1 MELNRFF
8 KNVKNV
14 YLIEVKFRIMKKFFS
29 LLGMAILGGAIT
41 LGGYKMMFDTEVVVS
56 PSAAEGLPTV
66 QTNFSTALNTSSTAV
81 SAESVDFI
89 VAAEKTIH
97 SVVHVKNTTVRTQT
111 NPLDIFFGSG
121 NGKRQF
127 EQVGTGSGVIISSD
141 GYIVTN
147 NHVIDNANT
156 IEITLNNKKKYEAE
170 LIGADKSNDIALL
183 KIDADIDLPYTP
195 FANSDNIKIGEWV
208 LAVGNPYNLT
218 STVTAGI
225 VSAKGR
231 DLEGNGNIESFIQ
244 TDAAVN
250 PGNSGGA
257 LVNTR
262 GELVGINTAISS
274 KTGSFIG
281 YSFAVPS
288 NIAKKIVDDL
298 LEFGAVQEAI
308 LGVGID
314 RQYDDEGV
322 KIAEVYYDEG
332 ANNAQLKK
340 GDIIKK
346 INNVKIS
353 KFSELKGQLTAK
365 RPGDYVD
372 VVIERDGELIRKKII
387 LNKRDT
393 YISAVLGV
401 SLKDLS
407 DKEKKKFNLKGGAK
421 IVENSNRNLSYYGV
435 EKGYIITQVNKK
447 PVASALEAKSMID
460 NSNFGNGNPLFLEV
474 INLEGETE
482 RYAFK

>member
-1 MELNRFF
+1 
-8 KNVKNV
+8 
-14 YLIEVKFRIMKKFFS
+14 MKKFFS
-29 LLGMAILGGAIT
+29 FLGMAFLGGALT
-41 LGGYKMMFDTEVVVS
+41 LGGYKMLFDEPVVENS
-56 PSAAEGLPTV
+56 SYNSIPPTIQSNYNSAFNANTISENTATIDFTIAAERTV
-66 QTNFSTALNTSSTAV
+66 N
-81 SAESVDFI
+81 
-89 VAAEKTIH
+89 
-97 SVVHVKNTTVRTQT
+97 SVVHVKNTTIRTQQS
-111 NPLDIFFGSG
+111 PLDIFFGTG
-121 NGKRQF
+121 NGTRKF
-127 EQVGTGSGVIISSD
+127 EQVGTGSGVIISAD

-156 IEITLNNKKKYEAE
+156 IEITLNNRKKYEAT
-170 LIGADKSNDIALL
+170 LIGTDPTNDIALL
-183 KIDADIDLPYTP
+183 KIDAEMPLPYTP
-195 FANSDNIKIGEWV
+195 FTNSDTVKIGEWV

-274 KTGSFIG
+274 KTGSFVG

-308 LGVGID
+308 LGITID
-314 RQYDDEGV
+314 QEYNDEGV
-322 KIAEVYYDEG
+322 KVGDVYYEDG
-332 ANNAQLKK
+332 ANNSQFKK

-365 RPGDYVD
+365 RPGEYVD
-372 VVIERDGELIRKKII
+372 VTLERNGELITKKVV
-387 LNKRDT
+387 LNKKNTFIAR
-393 YISAVLGV
+393 SLGI
-401 SLKDLS
+401 SLKDLT
-407 DKEKKKFNLKGGAK
+407 DKEMQKYDIKGGAK
-421 IVENSNRNLSYYGV
+421 ITQNINRTLDYYGV
-435 EKGYIITQVNKK
+435 KEGYIITKVNKK
-447 PVASALEAKSMID
+447 AVSNAAEAKRIID
-460 NSNFGNGNPLFLEV
+460 NSNFGNGQPLFLEL
-474 INLEGETE
+474 INLDGELE
-482 RYAFK
+482 KYAIR

>member
-1 MELNRFF
+1 
-8 KNVKNV
+8 
-14 YLIEVKFRIMKKFFS
+14 MKKFFS
-29 LLGMAILGGAIT
+29 FLGMAFLGGALT
-41 LGGYKMMFDTEVVVS
+41 LGGYKMLFDEPVIENSSYNTLPQTIQANYNSSVTS
-56 PSAAEGLPTV
+56 NGSAVAA
-66 QTNFSTALNTSSTAV
+66 STI
-81 SAESVDFI
+81 DFT
-89 VAAEKTIH
+89 VAAERTVN
-97 SVVHVKNTTVRTQT
+97 SVVHVKNTTIRTQQS
-111 NPLDIFFGSG
+111 PLDIFFGTG
-121 NGKRQF
+121 NGTRKF
-127 EQVGTGSGVIISSD
+127 EQVGTGSGVIISAD

-147 NHVIDNANT
+147 NHVIDNANA
-156 IEITLNNKKKYEAE
+156 IEITLNNRKKYEAT
-170 LIGADKSNDIALL
+170 LIGTDPTNDIALL
-183 KIDADIDLPYTP
+183 KIDAETPLPYTP
-195 FANSDNIKIGEWV
+195 FTNSDTVKIGEWV

-274 KTGSFIG
+274 KTGSFVG

-308 LGVGID
+308 LGITID
-314 RQYDDEGV
+314 QQYNDEGV
-322 KIAEVYYDEG
+322 KVGDVYYEDG
-332 ANNAQLKK
+332 ANNSQFKK

-365 RPGDYVD
+365 RPGEYVD
-372 VVIERDGELIRKKII
+372 VTLERNGELITKKVV
-387 LNKRDT
+387 LNKKNTFIAR
-393 YISAVLGV
+393 SLGI
-401 SLKDLS
+401 SLKDLT
-407 DKEKKKFNLKGGAK
+407 DKEMQKYDIKGGAK
-421 IVENSNRNLSYYGV
+421 ITQNINRTLDYYGV
-435 EKGYIITQVNKK
+435 KEGYIITKVNKK
-447 PVASALEAKSMID
+447 AVSNAAEAKRIID
-460 NSNFGNGNPLFLEV
+460 NSSFGNGKPLFIEL
-474 INLEGETE
+474 INLDGETE
-482 RYAFK
+482 KYAIR